1 VSDRQDDT
9 QANGLWPATGGRIPG
24 TPAEWCLHLD
34 FMAERGRQLRAA
46 RAAAR
51 RRRLLAVVVD
61 GGDGMAG
68 PGCPIFSVIAPS
80 SGCGSNIT
88 RLADASVEVAAG
100 RGKGENDDQN
110 KRFFAG

>member
-1 VSDRQDDT
+1 MVNDRQDNT
-9 QANGLWPATGGRIPG
+9 QASGLWPATGGRIPE
-24 TPAEWCLHLD
+24 TAAEWCLHLD
-34 FMAERGRQLRAA
+34 YMAERGRELRAA
-46 RAAAR
+46 QAASR
-51 RRRLLAVVVD
+51 RRQCA
-61 GGDGMAG
+61 AG
-68 PGCPIFSVIAPS
+68 VANGSEYFSVIAPS